1 MQESLKI
8 KVFVSPLVRS
18 QLEMD
23 VQDYKLRGLGE
34 LCNRI
39 IARFPELEPMRKG
52 ESSEE
57 LYKNCPPLQ
66 FYVRKENADFLR
78 FAQERNFK
86 KGTLCRHY
94 FEEYVNLS
102 RGDRECFL
110 QRDLLQKVNAAIEA
124 KENLFIGYRDAVL
137 HVAPCFVAFS
147 PSRVRAYLV
156 VCEEA
161 NRVSEAFRALRISHM
176 KSVVADP
183 KSAAFHLSSFA
194 LSKQAELFREHFDP
208 FLCYGKEVL
217 VRLNETGIDLL
228 RRAVT
233 NRPPFERVKGL
244 DGVYRFQCSEK
255 LAQIYFPQFLENA
268 EILSPQSLR
277 EWFLTRFQ
285 KAMVLYRKA

>member
-124 KENLFIGYRDAVL
+124 KENLFIGYRDAVFCR
-137 HVAPCFVAFS
+137 VFS
-147 PSRVRAYLV
+147 
-156 VCEEA
+156 
-161 NRVSEAFRALRISHM
+161 VSGSGVSGCLRRGEQGFGGVSCAADFPHE
-176 KSVVADP
+176 KRCGGSEKRSVSP
-183 KSAAFHLSSFA
+183 L
-194 LSKQAELFREHFDP
+194 
-208 FLCYGKEVL
+208 L
-217 VRLNETGIDLL
+217 VRPL
-228 RRAVT
+228 
-233 NRPPFERVKGL
+233 
-244 DGVYRFQCSEK
+244 
-255 LAQIYFPQFLENA
+255 
-268 EILSPQSLR
+268 
-277 EWFLTRFQ
+277 
-285 KAMVLYRKA
+285 

>member
-39 IARFPELEPMRKG
+39 IARFPELESMRKG

-102 RGDRECFL
+102 RGDRECFF
-110 QRDLLQKVNAAIEA
+110 AAGLVAESECRYRSQGKSFYRLSGCRFA
-124 KENLFIGYRDAVL
+124 RCALFCRVFSVSGSGVSGCLRRGKSGFGAVSCAADFP
-137 HVAPCFVAFS
+137 HEKRCGGSEKRSVS
-147 PSRVRAYLV
+147 PL
-156 VCEEA
+156 
-161 NRVSEAFRALRISHM
+161 
-176 KSVVADP
+176 
-183 KSAAFHLSSFA
+183 
-194 LSKQAELFREHFDP
+194 
-208 FLCYGKEVL
+208 L
-217 VRLNETGIDLL
+217 VRPL
-228 RRAVT
+228 
-233 NRPPFERVKGL
+233 
-244 DGVYRFQCSEK
+244 
-255 LAQIYFPQFLENA
+255 
-268 EILSPQSLR
+268 
-277 EWFLTRFQ
+277 
-285 KAMVLYRKA
+285 